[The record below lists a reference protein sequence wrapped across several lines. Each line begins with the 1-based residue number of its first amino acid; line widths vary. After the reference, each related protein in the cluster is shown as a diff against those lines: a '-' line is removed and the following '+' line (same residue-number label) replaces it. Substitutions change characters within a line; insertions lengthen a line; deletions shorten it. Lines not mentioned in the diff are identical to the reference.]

1 MDLEKILVIYDSFI
15 TLEFFLMG
23 VYYLIN
29 LLSAQLQ
36 PRIYLLLRQHSFY
49 IVDDFVR

>member
-1 MDLEKILVIYDSFI
+1 MDLEKILVIYDSFKR
-15 TLEFFLMG
+15 LEIFLLG

-29 LLSAQLQ
+29 LLSVQLQ
-36 PRIYLLLRQHSFY
+36 PRIYLLLRQYSFY